1 MIIVRAIAVM
11 FFILFSGNVAAH
23 GSSHPSCAG
32 ILKEN
37 DPQGYSACVDR
48 LQRISD
54 ECTASPICA
63 REREAQRYRDKRYA
77 YFMIVLITLAVV
89 LVILS

>member
-1 MIIVRAIAVM
+1 MIAVRVIAIM
-11 FFILFSGNVAAH
+11 LFILFSGNVAAR
-23 GSSHPSCAG
+23 GSTHPSCAG

>member
-1 MIIVRAIAVM
+1 MIIVRAIAIM

-54 ECTASPICA
+54 ECTASPIC
-63 REREAQRYRDKRYA
+63 ERVAQRERDKRYA

>member
-1 MIIVRAIAVM
+1 MIIVRAIAIM

-32 ILKEN
+32 ILKVI

-63 REREAQRYRDKRYA
+63 REREAQRERDKQYGC
-77 YFMIVLITLAVV
+77 FMIVLITLAVV